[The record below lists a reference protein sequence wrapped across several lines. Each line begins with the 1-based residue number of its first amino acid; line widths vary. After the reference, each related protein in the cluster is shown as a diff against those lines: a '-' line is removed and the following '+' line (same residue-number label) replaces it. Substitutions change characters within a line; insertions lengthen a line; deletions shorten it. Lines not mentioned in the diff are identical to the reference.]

1 MKEVV
6 VKDSNT
12 ADLWWLGVVTGIVTI
27 FFGIAALFWPGLTLA
42 TFVYLFSAF
51 ILVLGLTSIIKSLV
65 SIKSFTGTWWFSLM
79 FGILALGLGVY
90 LVRHPSVSFET
101 LILLVGFTFIVR
113 GVFDV
118 MEGIFG
124 GRSAGA
130 NVLFFI
136 AGILGVLAGIF
147 MLNQPVAGGVAFVW
161 ILGLYALVTGPL
173 LIAMSVKEHNEVAA

>member
-1 MKEVV
+1 VKEIVA
-6 VKDSNT
+6 VKDST
-12 ADLWWLGVVTGIVTI
+12 TDLWWIGVVTGIVTI

-42 TFVYLFSAF
+42 TFIYLFSAF
-51 ILVLGLTSIIKSLV
+51 ILVLGVTSIIKSLV
-65 SIKSFTGTWWFSLM
+65 SVKSFTGTWWFSLM

-90 LVRHPSVSFET
+90 LVRHPAVSFDT
-101 LILLVGFTFIVR
+101 LILLVGFTFILR
-113 GVFDV
+113 GIFDV

-136 AGILGVLAGIF
+136 AGVLGVLAGIF

-173 LIAMSVKEHNEVAA
+173 LIAMAVKEHGEVTA